1 MLGEENMDARMKNP
15 EEIATQGSGL
25 SCGVG
30 VGARVSGSNV
40 FAGTCSKQEKKNNWL
55 IVLYLP
61 CLEWMGSIRCAVTSP
76 CMNRF
81 VLR

>member
-1 MLGEENMDARMKNP
+1 MLVCPRRSQDILSARMKNP

-40 FAGTCSKQEKKNNWL
+40 FAGTCSKQEKKT
-55 IVLYLP
+55 I
-61 CLEWMGSIRCAVTSP
+61 G
-76 CMNRF
+76 
-81 VLR
+81 

>member
-40 FAGTCSKQEKKNNWL
+40 FAGTCSKQEKKT
-55 IVLYLP
+55 I
-61 CLEWMGSIRCAVTSP
+61 G
-76 CMNRF
+76 
-81 VLR
+81 